1 MAPLAAF
8 AGRGL
13 ARRDGTSS
21 SAQAWKQAN
30 CRAARAEPVAR
41 GKVGKSQATQEP
53 ESVVGPA
60 MMNSIIIS
68 VGEPTGSYILAG
80 FVGGSS
86 DVRWVIAHAATLVLS
101 RLGLFQLGFLHLGQT
116 FGSVTDV
123 VRLGTHSWS
132 HLLQMQTNVWPMGMV
147 PPVFVSGCVN
157 VALWGHRCRCY
168 YTRQ

>member
-13 ARRDGTSS
+13 PCRDGKSS

-30 CRAARAEPVAR
+30 CRAAGTEPLACGTVA
-41 GKVGKSQATQEP
+41 KSQGTQEP
-53 ESVVGPA
+53 DRLVGPV
-60 MMNSIIIS
+60 MMNSIIIA
-68 VGEPTGSYILAG
+68 VGEPTGLYILAG
-80 FVGGSS
+80 FVDGSS

-116 FGSVTDV
+116 LGSVTDV

-147 PPVFVSGCVN
+147 PPVFVGGYVN